1 MKKSFNKVYLLI
13 TILALIIFFIL
24 HTYPLLQGVFY
35 SFTDWKGYGNFEI
48 VGLKNYFN
56 VFKDNRVGHAYLF
69 TIGFAIIST
78 VITNIISLALAIG
91 LNSKIAFKKAIRG
104 IYFLP
109 YILGTLVIG
118 YIFNFIFSY
127 FLPIIGKNLGIALLA
142 NNILGNPDLAWIGI
156 VIVAVWQSTAFNTI
170 LYLSGLVTIDP
181 DLYEAADIDGATPW
195 TKFREI
201 TFPLIAPFFI
211 INVVVS
217 MKNYLMVFDQIVA
230 LTGGGPGTSTESI
243 SLLIY
248 KGGFSGGEFAYQS
261 ANAVIFFI
269 IVVAISLFQIKVLEK
284 RND

>member
-91 LNSKIAFKKAIRG
+91 LNSKIAFKKALRG

>member
-1 MKKSFNKVYLLI
+1 M
-13 TILALIIFFIL
+13 
-24 HTYPLLQGVFY
+24 
-35 SFTDWKGYGNFEI
+35 
-48 VGLKNYFN
+48 
-56 VFKDNRVGHAYLF
+56 GHAYLF
-69 TIGFAIIST
+69 TIGFAIVST

-91 LNSKIAFKKAIRG
+91 LNSKIAFKKALRG

-127 FLPIIGKNLGIALLA
+127 YLPIIGKNLGIALLA
-142 NNILGNPDLAWIGI
+142 NNILGNPDSAWIGI

-195 TKFREI
+195 TKFKEI
-201 TFPLIAPFFI
+201 TFPLIAPFFM

-248 KGGFSGGEFAYQS
+248 KGGFSAGEFAYQS

>member
-1 MKKSFNKVYLLI
+1 MKKSFNKVYLAI
-13 TILALIIFFIL
+13 MIPALIIFFVL

-35 SFTDWKGYGNFEI
+35 SFTDWKGYGNFEF

-56 VFKDNRVGHAYLF
+56 VFKDDRVGHAYLF

-91 LNSKIAFKKAIRG
+91 LNSKISFKRSLRG
-104 IYFLP
+104 VYFLP

-127 FLPIIGKNLGIALLA
+127 FLPAIGKNLGIALLA

-181 DLYEAADIDGATPW
+181 DLYEAADIDGATSW
-195 TKFREI
+195 IKFKEI

-269 IVVAISLFQIKVLEK
+269 IVVAISLFQIKILEK
-284 RND
+284 RNA

>member
-1 MKKSFNKVYLLI
+1 MI
-13 TILALIIFFIL
+13 PALIIVFIL

-35 SFTDWKGYGNFEI
+35 SFTDWKGYGNFEF

-56 VFKDNRVGHAYLF
+56 VFKDDRVGHAYLF

-78 VITNIISLALAIG
+78 VITTLISLALAIG
-91 LNSKIAFKKAIRG
+91 LNSKISFKRSLRG

-127 FLPIIGKNLGIALLA
+127 FLPAIGKNLGIALLA

-181 DLYEAADIDGATPW
+181 DLYEAADTDGATSW
-195 TKFREI
+195 IKFKEI

-269 IVVAISLFQIKVLEK
+269 IVVAISLFQIKILEK
-284 RND
+284 RNA

>member
-1 MKKSFNKVYLLI
+1 MKKSFNKVYLAI
-13 TILALIIFFIL
+13 MIPALIIFFVL

-35 SFTDWKGYGNFEI
+35 SFTDWKGYGNFEF

-56 VFKDNRVGHAYLF
+56 VFKDDRVGHAYLF

-91 LNSKIAFKKAIRG
+91 LNSKISFKRSLRG

-127 FLPIIGKNLGIALLA
+127 FLPAIGKNLGIALLA

-181 DLYEAADIDGATPW
+181 DLYEAADIDGATSW
-195 TKFREI
+195 IKFKEI

-269 IVVAISLFQIKVLEK
+269 IIVAISLFQIKILEK
-284 RND
+284 RNA

>member
-1 MKKSFNKVYLLI
+1 MKKSFNKVYFLV
-13 TILALIIFFIL
+13 TIPAVIIFFIL

-35 SFTDWKGYGNFEI
+35 SFTDWKGYGDFEI

-56 VFKDNRVGHAYLF
+56 VFKDYRVGHAYLF
-69 TIGFAIIST
+69 TIGFAIVST

-91 LNSKIAFKKAIRG
+91 LNSKIAFKKALRG

-127 FLPIIGKNLGIALLA
+127 YLPIIGKNLGIALLA
-142 NNILGNPDLAWIGI
+142 NNILGNPDSAWIGI

-195 TKFREI
+195 TKFKEI
-201 TFPLIAPFFI
+201 TFPLIAPFFM

-248 KGGFSGGEFAYQS
+248 KGGFSAGEFAYQS

>member
-1 MKKSFNKVYLLI
+1 MKKTFNKVYLLV
-13 TILALIIFFIL
+13 TISALTIFFIL

-91 LNSKIAFKKAIRG
+91 LNSKIAFKKALRG

-248 KGGFSGGEFAYQS
+248 KGGFSAGEFAYQS

>member
-1 MKKSFNKVYLLI
+1 MKKSFNKVYLAI
-13 TILALIIFFIL
+13 MIPALIIFFVL

-35 SFTDWKGYGNFEI
+35 SFTDWKGYGNFEF

-56 VFKDNRVGHAYLF
+56 VFKDDRVGHAYLF

-91 LNSKIAFKKAIRG
+91 LNSKISFKRSLRG

-127 FLPIIGKNLGIALLA
+127 FLPAIGKNLGIALLA

-181 DLYEAADIDGATPW
+181 DLYEAADIDGATSW
-195 TKFREI
+195 IKFKEI

-269 IVVAISLFQIKVLEK
+269 IVVAISLFQIKILEK
-284 RND
+284 RNA

>member
-1 MKKSFNKVYLLI
+1 MKKSFNKVYL
-13 TILALIIFFIL
+13 TIMIPALIIFFVL

-35 SFTDWKGYGNFEI
+35 SFTDWKGYGNFEF

-56 VFKDNRVGHAYLF
+56 VFKDDRVGHAYLF

-91 LNSKIAFKKAIRG
+91 LNSKISFKRSLRG

-127 FLPIIGKNLGIALLA
+127 FLPAIGKNLGIALLA

-181 DLYEAADIDGATPW
+181 DLYEAADIDGATSW
-195 TKFREI
+195 IKFREI

-269 IVVAISLFQIKVLEK
+269 IVVAISLFQIKILEK
-284 RND
+284 RNA

>member
-1 MKKSFNKVYLLI
+1 MI
-13 TILALIIFFIL
+13 PALIIFFVL

-35 SFTDWKGYGNFEI
+35 SFTDWKGYGNFEF

-56 VFKDNRVGHAYLF
+56 VFKDDRVGHAYLF

-78 VITNIISLALAIG
+78 VITNIVSLALAIG
-91 LNSKIAFKKAIRG
+91 LNSKISFKRSLRG

-127 FLPIIGKNLGIALLA
+127 FLPTIGKNLGIALLA

-181 DLYEAADIDGATPW
+181 DLYEAADIDGATSW
-195 TKFREI
+195 IKFREI

-269 IVVAISLFQIKVLEK
+269 IVVAISLFQIKILEK
-284 RND
+284 RNA

>member
-13 TILALIIFFIL
+13 TIPALIIFFIL

-35 SFTDWKGYGNFEI
+35 SFTDWKGYGNFEV

-69 TIGFAIIST
+69 TIGFAIVST

-91 LNSKIAFKKAIRG
+91 LNSKIAFKKALRG

-248 KGGFSGGEFAYQS
+248 KGGFSAGEFAYQS

>member
-1 MKKSFNKVYLLI
+1 MKKSFNKVYLSI
-13 TILALIIFFIL
+13 TIPALIIFFVL

-35 SFTDWKGYGNFEI
+35 SFTDWKGYGNFEF
-48 VGLKNYFN
+48 VGLKNYLN
-56 VFKDNRVGHAYLF
+56 VFKDSRVGHAYLF

-78 VITNIISLALAIG
+78 VITNIVSLALAIG
-91 LNSKIAFKKAIRG
+91 LNSNITFKRALRG

-127 FLPIIGKNLGIALLA
+127 FLPVIGKNLGIALLA

-195 TKFREI
+195 NKFRAI
-201 TFPLIAPFFI
+201 TFPLIAPFFT

-248 KGGFSGGEFAYQS
+248 KGGFSAGEFAYQS

-269 IVVAISLFQIKVLEK
+269 IIVAISLFQIKVLEK

>member
-1 MKKSFNKVYLLI
+1 MKKSFNKVYLSI
-13 TILALIIFFIL
+13 TIPALIIFFIF

-35 SFTDWKGYGNFEI
+35 SFTDWKGYGNFEF
-48 VGLKNYFN
+48 VGLKNYLN
-56 VFKDNRVGHAYLF
+56 VFKDSRVGHAYLF

-78 VITNIISLALAIG
+78 VITNIVSLALAIG
-91 LNSKIAFKKAIRG
+91 LNSNITFKRALRG

-127 FLPIIGKNLGIALLA
+127 FLPVIGKNLGIALLA

-195 TKFREI
+195 NKFRAI
-201 TFPLIAPFFI
+201 TFPLIAPFFT

-248 KGGFSGGEFAYQS
+248 KGGFSAGEFAYQS

-269 IVVAISLFQIKVLEK
+269 IIVAISLFQIKVLEK

>member
-1 MKKSFNKVYLLI
+1 MI
-13 TILALIIFFIL
+13 PALIIFFVL

-35 SFTDWKGYGNFEI
+35 SFTDWKGYGNFEF

-56 VFKDNRVGHAYLF
+56 VFKDDRVGHAYLF

-91 LNSKIAFKKAIRG
+91 LNSKISFKRSLRG
-104 IYFLP
+104 VYFLP

-127 FLPIIGKNLGIALLA
+127 FLPAIGKNLGIALLA

-181 DLYEAADIDGATPW
+181 DLYEAADIDGATSW
-195 TKFREI
+195 IKFKEI

-269 IVVAISLFQIKVLEK
+269 IVVAISLFQIKILEK
-284 RND
+284 RNA

>member
-1 MKKSFNKVYLLI
+1 MKKSFNKVYLAI
-13 TILALIIFFIL
+13 MIPALIIFFVL

-35 SFTDWKGYGNFEI
+35 SFTDWKGYGNFEF

-56 VFKDNRVGHAYLF
+56 VFKDDRVGHAYLF

-78 VITNIISLALAIG
+78 VITNIVSLALAIG
-91 LNSKIAFKKAIRG
+91 LNSKISFKRSLRG

-127 FLPIIGKNLGIALLA
+127 FLPTIGKNLGIALLA

-181 DLYEAADIDGATPW
+181 DLYEAADIDGASSW
-195 TKFREI
+195 IKFKEI

-269 IVVAISLFQIKVLEK
+269 IVVAISLFQIKILEK
-284 RND
+284 RNA

>member
-1 MKKSFNKVYLLI
+1 MI
-13 TILALIIFFIL
+13 PALIIFFVL

-35 SFTDWKGYGNFEI
+35 SFTDWKGYGNFEF

-56 VFKDNRVGHAYLF
+56 VFKDDRVGHAYLF

-78 VITNIISLALAIG
+78 VITNIVSLALAIG
-91 LNSKIAFKKAIRG
+91 LNSKISFKRSLRG
-104 IYFLP
+104 VYFLP

-127 FLPIIGKNLGIALLA
+127 FLPAIGKNLGIALLA

-181 DLYEAADIDGATPW
+181 DLYEAADIDGATSW
-195 TKFREI
+195 IKFKEI

-269 IVVAISLFQIKVLEK
+269 IVVAISLFQIKILEK
-284 RND
+284 RNA

>member
-1 MKKSFNKVYLLI
+1 MKKSFNKVYSLV
-13 TILALIIFFIL
+13 TIPAVIIFFIL

-35 SFTDWKGYGNFEI
+35 SFTDWKGYGDFEI

-69 TIGFAIIST
+69 TIGFAIVST

-91 LNSKIAFKKAIRG
+91 LNSKIAFKKALRG

-127 FLPIIGKNLGIALLA
+127 FIPIIGKNLGIALLA
-142 NNILGNPDLAWIGI
+142 NNILGNPDFAWIGI

-195 TKFREI
+195 TKFKEI
-201 TFPLIAPFFI
+201 TFPLIAPFFM

-248 KGGFSGGEFAYQS
+248 KGGFSAGEFAYQS

>member
-1 MKKSFNKVYLLI
+1 MKKSFNKVYL
-13 TILALIIFFIL
+13 TIMIPALIIFFVL

-35 SFTDWKGYGNFEI
+35 SFTDWKGYGNFEF

-56 VFKDNRVGHAYLF
+56 VFKDDRVGHAYLF

-78 VITNIISLALAIG
+78 VITNIVSLALAIG
-91 LNSKIAFKKAIRG
+91 LNSKISFKRSLRG

-127 FLPIIGKNLGIALLA
+127 FLPTIGKNLGIALLA

-181 DLYEAADIDGATPW
+181 DLYEAADIDGATSW
-195 TKFREI
+195 IKFREI

-269 IVVAISLFQIKVLEK
+269 IVVAISLFQIKILEK
-284 RND
+284 RNA

>member
-1 MKKSFNKVYLLI
+1 MKKSFNKVYLAI
-13 TILALIIFFIL
+13 MIPALIIFFVL

-35 SFTDWKGYGNFEI
+35 SFTDWKGYGNFEF

-56 VFKDNRVGHAYLF
+56 VFKDDRVGHAYLF

-91 LNSKIAFKKAIRG
+91 LNSKISFKRSLRG

-127 FLPIIGKNLGIALLA
+127 FLPAIGKNLGIALLA

-181 DLYEAADIDGATPW
+181 DLYEAADIDGATSW
-195 TKFREI
+195 IKFKEI
-201 TFPLIAPFFI
+201 TFPLIAAFFI

-269 IVVAISLFQIKVLEK
+269 IVVAISLFQIKILEK
-284 RND
+284 RNA

>member
-1 MKKSFNKVYLLI
+1 MI
-13 TILALIIFFIL
+13 PALIIFFVL

-35 SFTDWKGYGNFEI
+35 SFTDWKGYGNFEF

-56 VFKDNRVGHAYLF
+56 VFKDDRVGHAYLF

-91 LNSKIAFKKAIRG
+91 LNSKISFKRSLRG

-127 FLPIIGKNLGIALLA
+127 FLPAIGKNLGIALLA

-181 DLYEAADIDGATPW
+181 DLYEAADIDGATSW
-195 TKFREI
+195 IKFKEI

-269 IVVAISLFQIKVLEK
+269 IVVAISLFQIKILEK
-284 RND
+284 RNA

>member
-1 MKKSFNKVYLLI
+1 MKKSFNKVYLAI
-13 TILALIIFFIL
+13 MIPALIIFFVL

-35 SFTDWKGYGNFEI
+35 SFTDWKGYGNFEF

-56 VFKDNRVGHAYLF
+56 VFKDDRVGHAYLF

-91 LNSKIAFKKAIRG
+91 LNSKISFKRSLRG

-127 FLPIIGKNLGIALLA
+127 FLPAIGKNLGIALLA

-181 DLYEAADIDGATPW
+181 DLYEAADIDGATSW
-195 TKFREI
+195 IKFKEI
-201 TFPLIAPFFI
+201 TFPLIATFFI

-269 IVVAISLFQIKVLEK
+269 IVVAISLFQIKILEK
-284 RND
+284 RNA

>member
-1 MKKSFNKVYLLI
+1 MKKSFNKVYLAI
-13 TILALIIFFIL
+13 MIPALIIFFVL

-35 SFTDWKGYGNFEI
+35 SFTDWKGYGNFEF

-56 VFKDNRVGHAYLF
+56 VFKDDRVGHAYLF

-91 LNSKIAFKKAIRG
+91 LNSKISFKRSLRG

-127 FLPIIGKNLGIALLA
+127 FLPTIGKNLGIALLA

-181 DLYEAADIDGATPW
+181 DLYEAADIDGATSW
-195 TKFREI
+195 IKFKEI

-269 IVVAISLFQIKVLEK
+269 IVVAISLFQIKILEK
-284 RND
+284 RNA

>member
-1 MKKSFNKVYLLI
+1 MKKSFNKVYLAI
-13 TILALIIFFIL
+13 MIPALIIFFVL

-35 SFTDWKGYGNFEI
+35 SFTDWKGYGNFEF

-56 VFKDNRVGHAYLF
+56 VFKDDRVGHAYLF
-69 TIGFAIIST
+69 TIGFATIST

-91 LNSKIAFKKAIRG
+91 LNSKISFKRSLRG
-104 IYFLP
+104 VYFLP

-127 FLPIIGKNLGIALLA
+127 FLPAIGKNLGIALLA

-181 DLYEAADIDGATPW
+181 DLYEAADIDGATSW
-195 TKFREI
+195 IKFKEI

-269 IVVAISLFQIKVLEK
+269 IVVAISLFQIKILEK
-284 RND
+284 RNA

>member
-1 MKKSFNKVYLLI
+1 MKKSFNKVYLLV
-13 TILALIIFFIL
+13 TIPALIIFFIL
-24 HTYPLLQGVFY
+24 HTYPLLQGIFY

-69 TIGFAIIST
+69 TIGFAIVST

-91 LNSKIAFKKAIRG
+91 LNSKIAFKKALRG

-127 FLPIIGKNLGIALLA
+127 FLPIIGKNIGIALLA

-195 TKFREI
+195 NKFKEI
-201 TFPLIAPFFI
+201 TFPLIAPFFV

-230 LTGGGPGTSTESI
+230 MTGGGPGTSTESI

-248 KGGFSGGEFAYQS
+248 KGGFSAGEFAYQS

>member
-1 MKKSFNKVYLLI
+1 MKKSFNKVYLSI
-13 TILALIIFFIL
+13 TIPALIIFFVF

-35 SFTDWKGYGNFEI
+35 SFTDWKGYGNFEF
-48 VGLKNYFN
+48 VGLKNYLN
-56 VFKDNRVGHAYLF
+56 VFKDSRVGHAYLF

-78 VITNIISLALAIG
+78 VITNIVSLALAIG
-91 LNSKIAFKKAIRG
+91 LNSNITFKRALRG

-127 FLPIIGKNLGIALLA
+127 FLPVIGKNLGIALLA

-195 TKFREI
+195 NKFRAI
-201 TFPLIAPFFI
+201 TFPLIAPFFT

-248 KGGFSGGEFAYQS
+248 KGGFSAGEFAYQS

-269 IVVAISLFQIKVLEK
+269 LIVAISLFQIKVLEK

>member
-1 MKKSFNKVYLLI
+1 MKKSFNKVYL
-13 TILALIIFFIL
+13 TIMIPALIIFFVL

-35 SFTDWKGYGNFEI
+35 SFTDWKGYGNFEF

-56 VFKDNRVGHAYLF
+56 VFKDDRVGHAYLF

-91 LNSKIAFKKAIRG
+91 LNSKISFKRSLRG
-104 IYFLP
+104 VYFLP

-127 FLPIIGKNLGIALLA
+127 FLPAIGKNLGIALLA

-181 DLYEAADIDGATPW
+181 DLYEAADIDGATSW
-195 TKFREI
+195 IKFKEI

-269 IVVAISLFQIKVLEK
+269 IVVAISLFQIKILEK
-284 RND
+284 RNA